1 MKLPVPGEGLGAMLA
16 TLVCARR
23 EKWDSFYAGG

>member
-16 TLVCARR
+16 ALVRAKR
-23 EKWDSFYAGG
+23 EQWDSFHSGG